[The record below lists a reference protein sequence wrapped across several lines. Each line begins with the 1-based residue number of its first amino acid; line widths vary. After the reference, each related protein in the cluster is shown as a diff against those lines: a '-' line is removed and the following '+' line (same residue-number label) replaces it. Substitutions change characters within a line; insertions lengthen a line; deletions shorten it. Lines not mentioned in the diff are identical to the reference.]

1 MSRNQALQTFS
12 QDLSISHSQIFSYL
26 TCSLNYHFKYVKQ
39 QPPERI
45 SINLPFGRAI
55 HSAMETAYRSIKNTG
70 LVEPV
75 NTIVEVFEECLNLD
89 LDATTVPIVY
99 KKASPDRSGALALG
113 KAMLEVF
120 HENIVRTVQTA
131 QIVEVELP
139 LSAKLYTD
147 EGQPTEFKLVGI
159 LDLLLMDD
167 AGEII
172 IVDNKTA
179 AQPMSQTAAD
189 DDHQMTCYSYLIAA
203 NSFIFPTAKVKCR
216 FDVLRKLKK
225 KPKLEQVETF
235 RTAQHRKRF
244 ARIANAVLAG
254 IDTGIFMP
262 QPSWMCSDC
271 AYSDA
276 CKSW

>member
-1 MSRNQALQTFS
+1 MSRNQAVQSFAE
-12 QDLSISHSQIFSYL
+12 DLSISHSQIFTYL
-26 TCSLNYHFKYVKQ
+26 TCSLKYYFHYVKQ

-45 SINLPFGRAI
+45 SINLIFGRAI
-55 HSAMETAYRSIKNTG
+55 HSGIETAYRSLKNSG
-70 LVEPV
+70 QVEPV
-75 NTIVEVFEECLNLD
+75 STVIQVFEEYLNLD
-89 LDATTVPIVY
+89 LDAAAVPIVY

-120 HENIVRTVQTA
+120 HESIVRTVQTA

-139 LSAKLYTD
+139 LSARLYTD

-179 AQPMSQTAAD
+179 AQPMSQSAAD
-189 DDHQMTCYSYLIAA
+189 DDHQMTAYSHLLAA
-203 NSFIFPTAKVKCR
+203 NKFIFPTAPVKCR
-216 FDVLRKLKK
+216 FDVLRKLKS
-225 KPKLEQVETF
+225 PKLEQVETF

-254 IDTGIFMP
+254 IDAQIYMP
-262 QPSWMCSDC
+262 QPSWMCVDC
-271 AYSDA
+271 AHGDA